1 MLSLKNIVKDYG
13 VGDSAVHA
21 LNDVSLDFRA
31 SEFVSILGP
40 SGCGKTTL
48 LNIVGGLDQY
58 TSGDLII
65 GGISTK
71 KYTDG
76 DWDTYRNHSIGFV
89 FQNYNLIPHQ
99 SVLSNVELALTL
111 SGISKSE
118 RRARAIDA
126 LRQVGL
132 EDQIHKRPNQMSGGQ
147 MQRVAIARALVNN
160 PDIILADE
168 PTGAL
173 DTQTSEQIM
182 QILHKISENKL
193 IIMVTHNPDLAERYS
208 SRIIRFV
215 DGRVVDDSNPYVNE
229 ALDAEAAASDVSEPV
244 AKHRR
249 INPFSIDSKRMKRE
263 QKLLELE
270 ERKKEEKAGKKKPAK
285 KRSMSFFTA
294 ISLSLNNL
302 MTKKGR
308 TFLTSFAGSIGIIGI
323 ALILSVSTGVNNY
336 IDTVQRDTLASYPI
350 SIDAESVDMTALVTA
365 LMGANQNKHEH
376 ELDKV
381 YESAVIAELFNSLNS
396 AETSKNDLVAF
407 KQYLESNP
415 TFKQYATAIRY
426 TYNFDWKMLTKDTDG
441 TVIKSDVTE
450 LITAMTGGGSSSTVG
465 GSMMSNSPT
474 SSTFNVWSELL
485 VGNNG
490 EMVNDLLKEE
500 YDLLYGQWPTAYN
513 EIVLVVNKN
522 NEISDLALY
531 ALGLRTQKEITDAM
545 MGAVKGELMDTT
557 DIRSYSY
564 EEMCNMDFRLVLAA
578 NTYQEQMDGTY
589 SDLSETQAGMKFL
602 YDTPGMHIPL
612 KVTAIIRPNEEASSN
627 VINGNIAYTAAL
639 TDHVIDLT
647 SKSALLNKQIDNPHL
662 DVLTGLPFMDEDYQE
677 PSDMEKKNAV
687 LAYIASLS
695 TTDKAALYTKIAST
709 PSKEEVNAYV
719 NAYIQTLSP
728 DVIKTMIAKG
738 LKEQLNISD
747 EEAMAYVA
755 MFSPEQ
761 LDEYARTAIQAA
773 YEKEYRAQVEKQLGS
788 LTADQL
794 CLMFDE
800 LLNGMTLRQ
809 YADLYKSYLPAQYSE
824 STYEENLDLL
834 GYVDKNAPDNI
845 KLYAATFEDKDAIAS
860 LIAEYNKT
868 VGDDQAISYTDYV
881 ALLMSSVTTI
891 VNAISYVLIA
901 FVAISLI
908 VSSIMI
914 GIITYISVLERTKE
928 IGILRSIGAS
938 KKDIRRVFNAETM
951 IVGFVAGAIGIL
963 ATLALNVVINIVLFR
978 LTEIPSLKATL
989 PVTGAIILVAISVG
1003 LTLIAGLFPAGFA
1016 AKRNP
1021 VEALRTE

>member
-1 MLSLKNIVKDYG
+1 MLSLKNIVKDYAT
-13 VGDSAVHA
+13 GDNAVRA
-21 LNDVSLDFRA
+21 LNDVSLDFREN
-31 SEFVSILGP
+31 EFVSILGP

-65 GGISTK
+65 DGISTK
-71 KYTDG
+71 KYNDG

-118 RRARAIDA
+118 RRARAIEA

-147 MQRVAIARALVNN
+147 MQRVAIARALVND
-160 PDIILADE
+160 PEIILADE

-182 QILHKISENKL
+182 QILHQISENKL

-215 DGRVVDDSNPYVNE
+215 DGRVVGDTNPYVQQ
-229 ALDAEAAASDVSEPV
+229 EPV
-244 AKHRR
+244 AEGEAEAEECSKKTRR
-249 INPFSIDSKRMKRE
+249 VNPFSINSKRVKRE
-263 QKLLELE
+263 QTLLELE
-270 ERKKEEKAGKKKPAK
+270 KRQKEEKAGKKKPGK

-336 IDTVQRDTLASYPI
+336 INTVQRDTLASYPI

-365 LMGANQNKHEH
+365 LMGANEAKHEH

-381 YESAVIAELFNSLNS
+381 YESAVIAELFNTLNS
-396 AETSKNDLVAF
+396 AETSKNDLKAF
-407 KQYLESNP
+407 KKYLDNTEA
-415 TFKQYATAIRY
+415 FKQYATAIRY
-426 TYNFDWKMLTKDTDG
+426 TYDFQWQMLTKDTEG

-450 LITAMTGGGSSSTVG
+450 LISAMYGGGDSSTVG
-465 GSMMSNSPT
+465 GAMMNNSP
-474 SSTFNVWSELL
+474 SNSTFNVWEELL
-485 VGNNG
+485 VGTDG
-490 EMVNDLLKEE
+490 EMVNDLIKEE

-578 NTYQEQMDGTY
+578 DSYQKQPDGTY
-589 SDLSETQAGMKFL
+589 YDRTETQAGMKFL

-612 KVTAIIRPNEEASSN
+612 KVTAIIRPNEDATSA

-639 TDHVIDLT
+639 TDYVIERT
-647 SKSALLNKQIDNPHL
+647 GKSALLNEQLNNPHM
-662 DVLTGLPFMDEDYQE
+662 DVLTGLPFMDENYQE
-677 PSDMEKKNAV
+677 PSDMEKKTAV
-687 LAYIASLS
+687 LAYIDSLS
-695 TTDKAALYTKIAST
+695 ITEKAALYTTLAGT

-719 NAYIQTLSP
+719 NEYMSNLTPQAIQKML
-728 DVIKTMIAKG
+728 AEG
-738 LKEQLNISD
+738 LTIQMNISY
-747 EEAMAYVA
+747 EEAAAYVA
-755 MFSPEQ
+755 MFSEEQ
-761 LDEYARTAIQAA
+761 RDEYARTAIATK
-773 YEKEYRAQVEKQLGS
+773 YEEEYRKAVESS
-788 LTADQL
+788 LSKLPVEQL
-794 CLMFDE
+794 CAQFDA

-809 YADLYKSYLPAQYSE
+809 YTELYKNHLPAQYSE
-824 STYEENLDLL
+824 NTYEDNLELL
-834 GYVDKNAPDNI
+834 GYVDKESPSNI
-845 KLYAATFEDKDAIAS
+845 KLYAATFENKDAIAD
-860 LIAEYNKT
+860 LITEYNKT
-868 VGDDQAISYTDYV
+868 VNEDQAISYTDYV
-881 ALLMSSVTTI
+881 ALLMASVTTI

-901 FVAISLI
+901 FVAISLV

-963 ATLALNVVINIVLFR
+963 MTLGFNVVINIILYR
-978 LTEIPSLKATL
+978 LTDIASLKATL
-989 PVTGAIILVAISVG
+989 PVMGAIVLVAISVG

-1021 VEALRTE
+1021 VEALRSE